1 MKTFAFPNYVNLSV
15 GYSVPILVDEVDG
28 VAIFHVDRENWA
40 PIFMSF
46 GLKSGAW
53 IGFISDSP
61 ISWVIGDDSDSCD
74 GDEFVDDF
82 WWSFTAITFL

>member
-1 MKTFAFPNYVNLSV
+1 
-15 GYSVPILVDEVDG
+15 
-28 VAIFHVDRENWA
+28 
-40 PIFMSF
+40 MSF

-82 WWSFTAITFL
+82 